1 MVKKPDPLAAQNLG
15 AEPSR
20 GGVALLVVDM
30 ISCWSFPDAE
40 KLLVGAIRIA
50 PRIAALKARCARAAV
65 PVIYA
70 NDNLGRWRSDFGK
83 LIAMSLDRGGNAA
96 AVTAALRSSERDYF
110 VLKPKHSAFYAT
122 PLTLLLQDLKVHHLL
137 VVGTASDQCVMATVC
152 DARMRD
158 LEVTVPRDCVAS
170 QTEARNAT
178 ALQQFAQVF
187 KLATPMG
194 ARVRLPRPTPHSG
207 MVGTGRRA

>member
-1 MVKKPDPLAAQNLG
+1 MKKADPPADQTLG
-15 AEPSR
+15 AEQSR
-20 GGVALLVVDM
+20 GGMALLIVDM
-30 ISCWSFPDAE
+30 ISCWSFPDAD
-40 KLLVGAIRIA
+40 KLLRGAVRIA
-50 PRIAALKARCARAAV
+50 PQIAALKARCKRAGV

-83 LIAMSLDRGGNAA
+83 LVAMSLDRGGNAA
-96 AVTAALRSSERDYF
+96 AVTTALRPSERDYF

-137 VVGTASDQCVMATVC
+137 VVGTASDQCVMATVS

-158 LEVTVPRDCVAS
+158 LDVTVPCDCVAS
-170 QTEARNAT
+170 QTDARNAV

-187 KLATPMG
+187 KLATPTS
-194 ARVRLPRPTPHSG
+194 ARVRLPRPVPQA
-207 MVGTGRRA
+207 R